1 MTKTGLNRNILIVSC
16 LVLSLGIG
24 VITTLKGN
32 ALNSNGLT
40 MNSNAGEVWS
50 DTFTRQFLDYS
61 YPVASPQQ
69 DFTLQRNGSDTYL
82 DIDSLTITCNGTLIP
97 TTYINQRTG
106 EDITAQ
112 LHTADL
118 VTFTI
123 YLDDLIQIHTDP
135 CASNQ
140 VVHINVHEHTDAGIA
155 PFNLPAT
162 QKSISYMSGTNP
174 VVDTVMDG
182 TIAAVDGTAPQQR
195 ETVYPLTGHPTGD
208 IYTYVSDDANN
219 YYVSLDVTSDNTNET
234 RGEDFWK
241 VITLDNK
248 EFFVNDFTATYG
260 VCGFTMTSKVSYP
273 HATCEM
279 KIPKSKVGSNT
290 LDFRMSYYGT
300 MGGVTTVITEF
311 TKTDSD
317 ADNIVAPGQVVT
329 YTINLVVKDNVLTR
343 YSSFTDTIDPVY
355 EAPTNFTFSP
365 DCGGYSAANYT
376 DPVLTVNSIVFDPG
390 TTDCIVTYDVT
401 VKADT
406 AVGTQINNTA
416 TIADPSAQYEAPA
429 TANATASTLTVG
441 SAHVFDPPSGYK
453 TVNADGLPVMVWKMV
468 WINDGNITAL
478 NTQVLDPVPAGT
490 SYVAGSVACDARG
503 TSTSAVCVYDAAENR
518 VRWEGNIAP
527 DSGATDEAS
536 AANEVVITFST
547 SVPETIDSVE
557 NQAQAYYD
565 ANGNG
570 SFADDKSS
578 GQVAALTDSPA
589 SAVLGDATVWRR
601 STLAN
606 TGQPVTGMLAA
617 SAFIIVL
624 AAATLATPS
633 VRRRASRFYRLRRD
647 T

>member
-1 MTKTGLNRNILIVSC
+1 
-16 LVLSLGIG
+16 
-24 VITTLKGN
+24 
-32 ALNSNGLT
+32 
-40 MNSNAGEVWS
+40 
-50 DTFTRQFLDYS
+50 
-61 YPVASPQQ
+61 
-69 DFTLQRNGSDTYL
+69 
-82 DIDSLTITCNGTLIP
+82 
-97 TTYINQRTG
+97 
-106 EDITAQ
+106 
-112 LHTADL
+112 
-118 VTFTI
+118 
-123 YLDDLIQIHTDP
+123 
-135 CASNQ
+135 
-140 VVHINVHEHTDAGIA
+140 
-155 PFNLPAT
+155 
-162 QKSISYMSGTNP
+162 MSGTNP

-182 TIAAVDGTAPQQR
+182 TIAAVDGTVPQQR

-329 YTINLVVKDNVLTR
+329 YTINLVVKDDALTR
-343 YSSFTDTIDPVY
+343 YSSFTDTIDPAY

-365 DCGGYSAANYT
+365 DCGSYSAANYT

-429 TANATASTLTVG
+429 TANATASTLSVG
-441 SAHVFDPPSGYK
+441 SANVFDPPSGYK
-453 TVNADGLPVMVWKMV
+453 TVNADSLPVMTWKMV

-490 SYVAGSVACDARG
+490 TYVAGSVACDARG
-503 TSTSAVCVYDAAENR
+503 TSTTAVCIYDAVENR

-527 DSGATDEAS
+527 DPGGTDES
-536 AANEVVITFST
+536 NTANEVVITFST
-547 SVPETIDSVE
+547 SVPETINSVE

-565 ANGNG
+565 ANGTGN
-570 SFADDKSS
+570 FADDKMS
-578 GQVAALTDSPA
+578 GQAAIVTDSPV
-589 SAVLGDATVWRR
+589 SAAPGDATIWQRQPA
-601 STLAN
+601 LAN
-606 TGQPVTGMLAA
+606 TGQGST
-617 SAFIIVL
+617 IIAIVGLSLFVAGLVL
-624 AAATLATPS
+624 AA
-633 VRRRASRFYRLRRD
+633 RRLV
-647 T
+647 